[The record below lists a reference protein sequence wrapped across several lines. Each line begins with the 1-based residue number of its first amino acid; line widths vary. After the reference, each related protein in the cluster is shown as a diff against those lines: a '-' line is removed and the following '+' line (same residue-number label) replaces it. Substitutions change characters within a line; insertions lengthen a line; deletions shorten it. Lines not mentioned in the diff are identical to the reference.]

1 MLAACKTLQTKDAD
15 GVLLLDWDNLA
26 TLLPDRAYW
35 KKLHIDLTSFPPEG
49 REDYKIEGVGT
60 VNLSI
65 VVNMDGTRMLS
76 ERINK
81 IVKQR
86 YEMKYVLIPMAARAL
101 EVITKFTDVERPTNR
116 YYMCPAAAIFQNMV
130 IEQQIIIEKGMMEI
144 MNTASMKF
152 SVLIT
157 DRQTG
162 DRAVSTFDTFL
173 QLALQR
179 SRQPAATVEAG
190 MTTRLQESLQTKFG
204 AQGKD
209 LPGNVES
216 LSTSRHILRCSQK
229 SRS

>member
-81 IVKQR
+81 IVKQL
-86 YEMKYVLIPMAARAL
+86 YEMKDVLIPMAARAL
-101 EVITKFTDVERPTNR
+101 EVITKFTDVEGLTNR
-116 YYMCPAAAIFQNMV
+116 YYMCPAAAIIQNMA
-130 IEQQIIIEKGMMEI
+130 IERQITSEKGMIAINHDHCVDE
-144 MNTASMKF
+144 
-152 SVLIT
+152 V
-157 DRQTG
+157 
-162 DRAVSTFDTFL
+162 
-173 QLALQR
+173 
-179 SRQPAATVEAG
+179 
-190 MTTRLQESLQTKFG
+190 FG
-204 AQGKD
+204 
-209 LPGNVES
+209 
-216 LSTSRHILRCSQK
+216 SQH
-229 SRS
+229 